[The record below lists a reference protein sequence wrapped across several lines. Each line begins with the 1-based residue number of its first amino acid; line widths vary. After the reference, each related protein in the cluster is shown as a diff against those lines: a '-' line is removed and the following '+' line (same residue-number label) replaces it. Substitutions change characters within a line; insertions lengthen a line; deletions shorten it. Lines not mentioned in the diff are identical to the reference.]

1 MNAMTEQTYRPIILS
16 KYTGVKILPE
26 PDFERRH
33 PVDP

>member
-1 MNAMTEQTYRPIILS
+1 MNAMTEQTYRPII
-16 KYTGVKILPE
+16 YGCVKILPE